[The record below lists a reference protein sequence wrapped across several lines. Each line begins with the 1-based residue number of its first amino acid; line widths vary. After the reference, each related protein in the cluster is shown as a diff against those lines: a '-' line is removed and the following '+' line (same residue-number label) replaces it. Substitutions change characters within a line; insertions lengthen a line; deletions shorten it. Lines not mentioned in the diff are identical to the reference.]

1 LKKFNTKV
9 SFIAQRRRYMEIKS
23 IINVVL
29 YALALAIG
37 VIGAMM
43 LNFEMGDLATNSA
56 LTILFVG
63 MAFLAIAGLSNVDKK

>member
-1 LKKFNTKV
+1 MG
-9 SFIAQRRRYMEIKS
+9 IQS

>member
-1 LKKFNTKV
+1 
-9 SFIAQRRRYMEIKS
+9 MEIQS

-29 YALALAIG
+29 YAIALAIG

-43 LNFEMGDLATNSA
+43 LNFEMGDLSTNSA

>member
-1 LKKFNTKV
+1 
-9 SFIAQRRRYMEIKS
+9 MEIQS

-43 LNFEMGDLATNSA
+43 LNFEMGDLTTNSA